1 MKGALDFIWEKTP
14 AYVKWPIVAGLFLI
28 WTPIKLRDEA
38 FNIIDSRV
46 HAIMNPMKE
55 KRDLQIANMEKDIDE
70 TKKYTKAM
78 GFYLMGKRR
87 FEKAVA
93 DQGEE

>member
-1 MKGALDFIWEKTP
+1 
-14 AYVKWPIVAGLFLI
+14 
-28 WTPIKLRDEA
+28 
-38 FNIIDSRV
+38 
-46 HAIMNPMKE
+46 
-55 KRDLQIANMEKDIDE
+55 MEKDIDE